1 MPLNERLLIVLLV
14 ALAAFGPLSFSIYT
28 PSMPDIGRNLL
39 ASDADVKLTLTTF
52 LIGFSAG
59 QIIFGP
65 LSDRYGRRP
74 VLLAGVAIYALM
86 GLACALANSIDA
98 LIAIRL
104 FHGIGVCSGQVISRA
119 ITRDTFGHHGSPK
132 VMGWIS
138 LGINIAPAIA
148 PILGGHLTGWFGW
161 RSVFYVLAGFGALIF
176 AIVFVYFRES
186 NVHRGQSLG
195 ILGTLRQAGP
205 MLRDRTFMGYA
216 LSMSA
221 IFASMFAYVAGGPFV
236 LMKMV
241 GLTPQEFGYWILTS
255 VAGFTVGSF
264 IATRMIGRI
273 SPPRIVAIGL
283 LVGVAGFAAMA
294 LPALMGVLNLYVIML
309 PYFIAATGYS
319 MVMAPAMSGAVN
331 RFPKL
336 AGTASSLMGTMQMG
350 CAALSTAIVTALSD
364 GTQFPMI
371 FTLGGCTVTGLIVS
385 TWLLRPLRQAEV
397 APAMT
402 APVIPPGG

>member
-1 MPLNERLLIVLLV
+1 V

-28 PSMPDIGRNLL
+28 PSMPDIGANLL

-52 LIGFSAG
+52 LIGFSVG
-59 QIIFGP
+59 QIVFGP

-74 VLLAGVAIYALM
+74 VLLAGVALYAAM
-86 GLACALANSIDA
+86 GLACALAPSIDS
-98 LIAIRL
+98 LIALRL

-138 LGINIAPAIA
+138 LAINIAPAIA

-161 RSVFYVLAGFGALIF
+161 RSVFFVLAGFGATIF
-176 AIVFVYFRES
+176 IIVFFYFRES
-186 NVHRGQSLG
+186 NLNRNTAAS
-195 ILGTLRQAGP
+195 ILGTLKQAGP
-205 MLRDRTFMGYA
+205 MLLDRTFMGYA
-216 LSMSA
+216 LAMSA
-221 IFASMFAYVAGGPFV
+221 VFASMFAYVAGAPFV

-241 GLTPQEFGYWILTS
+241 GLAPQQFGYWILTS

-264 IATRMIGRI
+264 IATRMIGKVA
-273 SPPRIVAIGL
+273 PPRIVLLGL
-283 LVGVAGFAAMA
+283 LVGVAGFTAMA
-294 LPALMGVLNLYVIML
+294 ATALLGLLNLYVIVL
-309 PYFIAATGYS
+309 PYFLAAIGYS
-319 MVMAPAMSGAVN
+319 IVMAPAMAGAVN
-331 RFPKL
+331 RFPQL

-371 FTLGGCTVTGLIVS
+371 FTLGGWTIAGLIAS
-385 TWLLRPLRQAEV
+385 TWLLRARQA
-397 APAMT
+397 AQPRAT
-402 APVIPPGG
+402 P